1 MSGQRGGVPQ
11 IRHPA
16 QPRHALSMQ
25 RGDFVGGDSRR
36 SGVADVEVTL
46 EVELLSAFSTRYQ
59 GRPLTRSFVFIYD
72 CLLVEYPVH
81 NVGRPL
87 PLARLFAQLFLS
99 LDSSGIEACHHQYQR
114 LTAHTASVPTVIK
127 PSSRANETSERED
140 PGGSAC

>member
-1 MSGQRGGVPQ
+1 
-11 IRHPA
+11 
-16 QPRHALSMQ
+16 MQ

-46 EVELLSAFSTRYQ
+46 EVELLSAFITRYQ

-87 PLARLFAQLFLS
+87 TSLVCSTDESLRLLLHAARM
-99 LDSSGIEACHHQYQR
+99 
-114 LTAHTASVPTVIK
+114 HTD
-127 PSSRANETSERED
+127 E
-140 PGGSAC
+140 